1 MNIDGSVYLVVV
13 RDVGTGLDGVAG
25 YEVYILLVDNEVV
38 VGFQL
43 VVGGMVM
50 LIMMSMMNLMRR
62 LMIVLIKLLT

>member
-38 VGFQL
+38 LGFQL
-43 VVGGMVM
+43 VVGVW
-50 LIMMSMMNLMRR
+50 LC
-62 LMIVLIKLLT
+62 